1 MDTKS
6 SPLIDKPADVN
17 IIGAKKL
24 PNGAQRGALI
34 RIANLGKWAM
44 AGLQLSRGGLFKLR
58 DYA

>member
-1 MDTKS
+1 MK
-6 SPLIDKPADVN
+6 PFLKWAGGKYKIIDRVRE
-17 IIGAKKL
+17 KL

-34 RIANLGKWAM
+34 RIADLGKWAM